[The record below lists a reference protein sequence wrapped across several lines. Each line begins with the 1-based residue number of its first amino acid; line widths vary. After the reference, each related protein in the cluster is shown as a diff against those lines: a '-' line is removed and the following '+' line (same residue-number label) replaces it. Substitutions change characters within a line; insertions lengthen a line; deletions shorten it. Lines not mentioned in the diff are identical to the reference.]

1 MHSWRVLI
9 LPFPGKLKLY
19 NQYDFSEPWDSQ
31 DNLKL
36 LRWRPQAFG
45 LHGGDNKGTHT
56 NYLAV
61 LGPRTMWPFEETVT
75 FDLVTDGP
83 SGTIH
88 FVENVGS
95 NIQWTEPRDL
105 NLDTMPMTLVN
116 DPSDGISSW
125 FQPPGAV
132 TADGTMISLDV
143 NIPARELREMLL
155 INDGQGA
162 AVSVR
167 TLQDG
172 RSRPMKSGRD

>member
-1 MHSWRVLI
+1 M
-9 LPFPGKLKLY
+9 
-19 NQYDFSEPWDSQ
+19 
-31 DNLKL
+31 
-36 LRWRPQAFG
+36 
-45 LHGGDNKGTHT
+45 
-56 NYLAV
+56 
-61 LGPRTMWPFEETVT
+61 T

-116 DPSDGISSW
+116 DPADGISSW